1 MLKRTIIISLIA
13 AFALM
18 IMAVMADY
26 IMVPQ
31 LEAIITNVSMGQME
45 NTNGVIQ
52 SINFYKGLIFI
63 IEWILRPLSVAGAIV
78 CIIVAIIFKD
88 E

>member
-1 MLKRTIIISLIA
+1 MLKRTIIISLVT
-13 AFALM
+13 AFILM
-18 IMAVMADY
+18 IMAVIADY
-26 IMVPQ
+26 IVVPQ
-31 LEAIITNVSMGQME
+31 LETIITNISMEQME

-63 IEWILRPLSVAGAIV
+63 VDWIFRPLLDAGAIV
-78 CIIVAIIFKD
+78 CIIVAIVFKD

>member
-18 IMAVMADY
+18 VMTIMADY

-31 LEAIITNVSMGQME
+31 LEAIITNISMDQMK

-63 IEWILRPLSVAGAIV
+63 IEWILRPLSVAGAIA
-78 CIIVAIIFKD
+78 CIIIAIIFKD

>member
-1 MLKRTIIISLIA
+1 MLKRIIVVSLIA
-13 AFALM
+13 AFALV

-31 LEAIITNVSMGQME
+31 LEAIITNISMGQMG

-63 IEWILRPLSVAGAIV
+63 IEWILRPLSIFGAIV
-78 CIIVAIIFKD
+78 CIIVTIIFKD

>member
-13 AFALM
+13 AFVLM
-18 IMAVMADY
+18 VMVMADY
-26 IMVPQ
+26 IIVPQ
-31 LEAIITNVSMGQME
+31 LEAIITNVSMGQMK

-63 IEWILRPLSVAGAIV
+63 IEWILRPLSIIGAIV
-78 CIIVAIIFKD
+78 CIIVAIAFED

>member
-1 MLKRTIIISLIA
+1 MLKRIIVVSLIA

>member
-1 MLKRTIIISLIA
+1 MLKRIIVVSLIA

-78 CIIVAIIFKD
+78 CIIVAIVFKD

>member
-52 SINFYKGLIFI
+52 STNFYKGLIFI
-63 IEWILRPLSVAGAIV
+63 IEWILRPLSVAGAIA
-78 CIIVAIIFKD
+78 CIIIAIIFKD

>member
-1 MLKRTIIISLIA
+1 MLKRIIVVSLIV

-18 IMAVMADY
+18 VMAVIADY

>member
-18 IMAVMADY
+18 VMAVMADY

-31 LEAIITNVSMGQME
+31 LEAIIANVSMGQME
-45 NTNGVIQ
+45 NINGVIQ

-78 CIIVAIIFKD
+78 CIIVAIVFKD

>member
-1 MLKRTIIISLIA
+1 MLKRTIIVSLIA
-13 AFALM
+13 AFVLTVM
-18 IMAVMADY
+18 IMADY

-31 LEAIITNVSMGQME
+31 LEAIIINVSMNQME
-45 NTNGVIQ
+45 NTNSVIQ

-63 IEWILRPLSVAGAIV
+63 IEWIFRPLSIIGAIV
-78 CIIVAIIFKD
+78 CIIIAIAFED

>member
-18 IMAVMADY
+18 VMTIMADY

-31 LEAIITNVSMGQME
+31 LEAIITNISMDQMK

-78 CIIVAIIFKD
+78 CIIVAIVFKD